1 MKKFFTL
8 ATLMICL
15 FGISFAQPTFN
26 QSDWL
31 AIGDMVSTADCDTAG
46 VQAGPS
52 GANQTW
58 DFSTLV
64 VGSMSPASSIVAP
77 SSTPYPSTYP
87 TADMVYYQDDGFG
100 SEVFTYM
107 DVTSSE
113 ATLVGQAIDTNNVNF
128 YQISYPNTYKIVGF
142 PTTYNT
148 TWNDTYLRNIPLVT
162 TPFLME
168 LRTYGSLDF
177 TADGYGTLI
186 LPSGTYTN
194 VLRTKI
200 VHNATDSLVYTPPS
214 IPASLSG
221 TSSYTS
227 YDWYGPDM
235 KSALLSIQFSSN
247 TQNSTTTYDKS
258 VMIGN
263 VSTGIQDQ
271 VNLVFGNM
279 VLYPN
284 PAKGA
289 FSIKT
294 DKSTSGISVSLVD
307 LQGRTVRSYGAMQNS
322 FDISDV
328 TPGFYLVKVSKSG
341 AVMNIKLSV
350 Q

>member
-8 ATLMICL
+8 TTLMICL

-26 QSDWL
+26 QSDFL
-31 AIGDMVSTADCDTAG
+31 AIGDMVSSADCDTAG
-46 VQAGPS
+46 VLPGSA

-64 VGSMSPASSIVAP
+64 VGSMSPPTSILSP
-77 SSTPYPSTYP
+77 SSTPYASNYSS
-87 TADMVYYQDDGFG
+87 ADIVYYQDDGFG
-100 SEVFTYM
+100 GEVFSYI

-113 ATLVGQAIDTNNVNF
+113 ATIVGQSVDTNNVNF
-128 YQISYPNTYKIVGF
+128 YQIAYPNSYKIAGF

-148 TWNDTYLRNIPLVT
+148 AWTDNYVRHIPLVT

-168 LRTYGSLDF
+168 LRTYGTLDV

-186 LPSGTYTN
+186 LPSGTYNN
-194 VLRTKI
+194 VLRVKTI
-200 VHNATDSLVYTPPS
+200 HNATDSFVYTPPT
-214 IPASLSG
+214 IPASLNG
-221 TSSYTS
+221 TSSNTS
-227 YDWYGPDM
+227 YDWYGTDM
-235 KSALLSIQFSSN
+235 KSSLLTIQFSSN
-247 TQNSTTTYDKS
+247 TQMSTTTYDKS
-258 VMIGN
+258 VMVGN
-263 VSTGIQDQ
+263 VTTGIQDQ

-294 DKSTSGISVSLVD
+294 DKSTSDITVSLVD
-307 LQGRTVRSYGAMQNS
+307 LQGRTVRAYGAMQNR
-322 FDISDV
+322 FDVSDV
-328 TPGFYLVKVSKSG
+328 TPGFYLVKVNKAG
-341 AVMNIKLSV
+341 AEMTIKLSI

>member
-8 ATLMICL
+8 TTLMICL

-31 AIGDMVSTADCDTAG
+31 AIGDMVSSADCDTAG
-46 VQAGPS
+46 VQHGPS

-64 VGSMSPASSIVAP
+64 VGSMNPPSSIVSPAS
-77 SSTPYPSTYP
+77 TPYASTYP
-87 TADMVYYQDDGFG
+87 SADMVYYQDDGYG
-100 SEVFTYM
+100 GEVFSYINA
-107 DVTSSE
+107 TSSMAE
-113 ATLVGQAIDTNNVNF
+113 IVGQAIDTNNVSY
-128 YQISYPNTYKIVGF
+128 YQISYPNAYTIALF

-148 TWNDTYLRNIPLVT
+148 TGNDTYMRNIPLVT

-168 LRTYGSLDF
+168 LRTYGSIDF
-177 TADGYGTLI
+177 IADGYGTLI

-194 VLRTKI
+194 VLRTKTI
-200 VHNATDSLVYTPPS
+200 HNATDSLVYTPPT

-221 TSSYTS
+221 TSQNIT
-227 YDWYGPDM
+227 YDWYGPNM
-235 KSALLSIQFSSN
+235 KSALLSIQYSSN
-247 TQNSTTTYDKS
+247 TQNSTTTTDKNVMVGS
-258 VMIGN
+258 VT
-263 VSTGIQDQ
+263 TGIQDQ